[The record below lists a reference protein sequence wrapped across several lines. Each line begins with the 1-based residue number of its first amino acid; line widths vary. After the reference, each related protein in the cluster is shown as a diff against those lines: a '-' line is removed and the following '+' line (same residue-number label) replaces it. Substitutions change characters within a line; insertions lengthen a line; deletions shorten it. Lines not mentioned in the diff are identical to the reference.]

1 MLDEEGVSVEGSGDS
16 VRFSNGGTFRLIFKV
31 GCD

>member
-1 MLDEEGVSVEGSGDS
+1 MLDEGVSVEGSGDS
-16 VRFSNGGTFRLIFKV
+16 VRFSNRGTCRPIFKV